1 MDTKIN
7 DFYQFFLCLVWT
19 HSTLCYSDAR
29 RDILPAATA
38 RHELITVL
46 CLTVS
51 SELS

>member
-1 MDTKIN
+1 MLPD
-7 DFYQFFLCLVWT
+7 YQAATSCTLA
-19 HSTLCYSDAR
+19 HSTLGYSDAR

-38 RHELITVL
+38 RRELITVL